1 MAEILQE
8 TVDRLTTFIS
18 ENYSEADVSPGS
30 VLSELLIKLAAAVQN
45 EQYNYI
51 DSLSQGKAISQV
63 LSSET
68 DSYLAT
74 IDLIASNYNT
84 VRSEGKKVTGNIK
97 VTVSS
102 PNTYSFVDNL
112 TFIQP
117 ALGLRYVVTGAFDIE
132 EEPDLTNGE
141 LKLYEKNGVHYFIL
155 PVVAEEVGDQYQVS
169 SGTIFS
175 VVEPFFINNFV
186 KAEAYGNF
194 TSGAPVDTDKQL
206 IARFKQTL
214 GSSRFESAAG
224 IANRVKQAY
233 PSFQTLSVVGA
244 NDPEM
249 LRSKQNVLGISTF
262 GKADVYVRTSV
273 GPELKTA
280 VVTGTKIQN
289 GKWRIQ
295 LDNSFCAGFYRLSS
309 ILPVVDDMS
318 ISGTLLTTNITYGYR
333 QFMGNRNNE
342 INDALEARFTKYQ
355 TATID
360 FSYNETP
367 TIPLVPGQGTLPTK
381 EFEITAIYQPYIE
394 EIQNLLISDN
404 ERFACADYLVKAVL
418 PCFVS
423 LEIPVVKKQST
434 DTYDS
439 LGLNKLKQDIFTY
452 INTIPFGEDLYA
464 SRIIDLC
471 HNYDIARVDLPVILK
486 GDIFCNDGTILTITD
501 TDYLS
506 IPTHINKGVSK
517 MTTLYFTDYYRF
529 DQNDEL
535 ETVDNIGIKLI

>member
-8 TVDRLTTFIS
+8 TVNRLTTFIS

-51 DSLSQGKAISQV
+51 DSLSQGRAISQV
-63 LSSET
+63 LASET
-68 DSYLAT
+68 DSYSPT
-74 IDLIASNYNT
+74 IDLIAANYNT
-84 VRSEGKKVTGNIK
+84 SRSEGKKVTGNIK
-97 VTVSS
+97 VIVST

-117 ALGLRYVVTGAFDIE
+117 ALGLRYVVTAAFDIE
-132 EEPDLTNGE
+132 EEPDLANGE
-141 LKLYEKNGVHYFIL
+141 LKLYEKNGLHYFIL
-155 PVVAEEVGDQYQVS
+155 PVVAEEVGSEYQVS
-169 SGTIFS
+169 SGTTFS

-206 IARFKQTL
+206 VSKFKQTL
-214 GSSRFESAAG
+214 GSSRFESPAG
-224 IANRVKQAY
+224 IANRIKQQY

-262 GKADVYVRTSV
+262 GKADVYVRTSI

-280 VVTGTKIQN
+280 IVTGKKIQN
-289 GKWRIQ
+289 GKWVIE
-295 LDNSFCAGFYRLSS
+295 LDNSFCSGFYRLSS

-333 QFMGNRNNE
+333 QFIGMRNNE
-342 INDALEARFTKYQ
+342 INNTLEARFSKYQ
-355 TATID
+355 TTRVE

-367 TIPLVPGQGTLPTK
+367 NLIVAPGQPILPTK

-423 LEIPVVKKQST
+423 LDIPIVKKQST

-439 LGLNKLKQDIFTY
+439 LRLNKLKQDIFTY

-471 HNYDIARVDLPVILK
+471 HNYDIARVDLPVVLK
-486 GDIFCNDGTILTITD
+486 GDIFCNDGSIITITD

-506 IPTHINKGVSK
+506 IPTNIAKGVSK

-529 DQNDEL
+529 DQSDEL

>member
-63 LSSET
+63 LSNET
-68 DSYLAT
+68 DSYLST

-84 VRSEGKKVTGNIK
+84 SRSEGKKVTGNIK

-132 EEPDLTNGE
+132 ENPDLTNGE
-141 LKLYEKNGVHYFIL
+141 LKLYEKNGIHYFIL
-155 PVVAEEVGDQYQVS
+155 PVVAEEVGGNYQVS
-169 SGTIFS
+169 SGTVFS

-194 TSGAPVDTDKQL
+194 TSGAPVDTDRQL
-206 IARFKQTL
+206 IAKFKQTL

-224 IANRVKQAY
+224 IANRIKQQY
-233 PSFQTLSVVGA
+233 PSFQSLSVVGA

-280 VVTGTKIQN
+280 TVVGTKIQN

-295 LDNSFCAGFYRLSS
+295 LDNSFCSGFYRLSS
-309 ILPVVDDMS
+309 ILPAVDDISM
-318 ISGTLLTTNITYGYR
+318 SGTLLTTNISYGYR
-333 QFMGNRNNE
+333 QFLGARNNE
-342 INDALEARFTKYQ
+342 INNALEARFTKYQ

-367 TIPLVPGQGTLPTK
+367 NIPLVSGQQPPTK

-394 EIQNLLISDN
+394 EIQNLLLSDS

-439 LGLNKLKQDIFTY
+439 LRLNKLKQDIFTY

-464 SRIIDLC
+464 SKIIDLC
-471 HNYDIARVDLPVILK
+471 HNYDIARVDLPVVLK
-486 GDIFCNDGTILTITD
+486 GDIFCNDGTIITITD

-506 IPTHINKGVSK
+506 IPTRIEKGVSK

-529 DQNDEL
+529 DQDDEL

>member
-18 ENYSEADVSPGS
+18 ENYSEADVAPGS

-45 EQYNYI
+45 QQYNYI
-51 DSLSQGKAISQV
+51 DSLSQGRAISQI
-63 LSSET
+63 LQNET
-68 DSYLAT
+68 DSYLP
-74 IDLIASNYNT
+74 IVDLIASNYNT
-84 VRSEGKKVTGNIK
+84 SRSEGKRVTGNIK
-97 VTVSS
+97 VTISS

-117 ALGLRYVVTGAFDIE
+117 ALGLRYVVTAAFDIE

-141 LKLYEKNGVHYFIL
+141 LKLYEKNGTYYFIL
-155 PVVAEEVGDQYQVS
+155 PVVAEDVGTEYQVS
-169 SGTIFS
+169 SGTVFS

-194 TSGAPVDTDKQL
+194 TSGAPIDTDKQL
-206 IARFKQTL
+206 VAKFRQTL
-214 GSSRFESAAG
+214 GSSRFESSAG
-224 IANRVKQAY
+224 IANRIKQQY

-262 GKADVYVRTSV
+262 GKSDVYVRTSM

-280 VVTGTKIQN
+280 VVTGKKLQN
-289 GKWRIQ
+289 GKWVIE
-295 LDNSFCAGFYRLSS
+295 LDNSFCSGFYRLSS
-309 ILPVVDDMS
+309 ILPVVDDIS
-318 ISGTLLTTNITYGYR
+318 ISGTLLTSNITYGYR
-333 QFMGNRNNE
+333 QFIGTRNNE
-342 INDALEARFTKYQ
+342 INNALEARFSKYQ
-355 TATID
+355 TARIE
-360 FSYNETP
+360 FIYNETP
-367 TIPLVPGQGTLPTK
+367 NLSVAPGQPIPTK

-439 LGLNKLKQDIFTY
+439 LELNKLKQDIFTY

-486 GDIFCNDGTILTITD
+486 GDIFCNDGSIITITD

-506 IPTHINKGVSK
+506 IPTNINKGVSK

-529 DQNDEL
+529 DQSDEL

>member
-8 TVDRLTTFIS
+8 TVNRLTTFIS

-51 DSLSQGKAISQV
+51 DSLSQGRTISQV
-63 LSSET
+63 LASET
-68 DSYLAT
+68 DSYSPT
-74 IDLIASNYNT
+74 IDLIAANYNT
-84 VRSEGKKVTGNIK
+84 SRSEGKKVTGNIK
-97 VTVSS
+97 VIVST

-117 ALGLRYVVTGAFDIE
+117 ALGLRYVVTAAFDIE
-132 EEPDLTNGE
+132 EEPDLANGE
-141 LKLYEKNGVHYFIL
+141 LKLYEKNGLHYFIL
-155 PVVAEEVGDQYQVS
+155 PVVAEEVGSEYQVS
-169 SGTIFS
+169 SGTTFS

-206 IARFKQTL
+206 VSKFKQTL
-214 GSSRFESAAG
+214 GSSRFESSAG
-224 IANRVKQAY
+224 IANRIKQQY

-262 GKADVYVRTSV
+262 GKADVYVRTSI

-280 VVTGTKIQN
+280 IVTGKKIQN
-289 GKWRIQ
+289 GKWVIE
-295 LDNSFCAGFYRLSS
+295 LDNSFCSGFYRLSS

-333 QFMGNRNNE
+333 QFIGMRNNE
-342 INDALEARFTKYQ
+342 INNTLEARFSKYQ
-355 TATID
+355 TTRVE

-367 TIPLVPGQGTLPTK
+367 NLIVAPGQPILPTK

-423 LEIPVVKKQST
+423 LDIPIVKRQST

-439 LGLNKLKQDIFTY
+439 LRLNKLKQDIFTY

-471 HNYDIARVDLPVILK
+471 HNYDIARVDLPVVLK
-486 GDIFCNDGTILTITD
+486 GDIFCNDGSIITITD

-506 IPTHINKGVSK
+506 IPTNIAKGVSK

-529 DQNDEL
+529 DQSDEL

>member
-30 VLSELLIKLAAAVQN
+30 VLSELLVKLAAAVQN
-45 EQYNYI
+45 QQYNYI
-51 DSLSQGKAISQV
+51 DSLSQGKAITQV
-63 LSSET
+63 LQSET
-68 DSYLAT
+68 DSYLDT

-84 VRSEGKKVTGNIK
+84 SRSEGKRVTGNIK
-97 VTVSS
+97 VTVST

-117 ALGLRYVVTGAFDIE
+117 ALGLRYVVTAAFDIE
-132 EEPDLTNGE
+132 EEPDLENGE

-155 PVVAEEVGDQYQVS
+155 PVVAENVGAEYQVS

-194 TSGAPVDTDKQL
+194 TSGAPIDTDKQL
-206 IARFKQTL
+206 VAKFKQTL
-214 GSSRFESAAG
+214 GSSRFESPAG
-224 IANRVKQAY
+224 IANRIKQTY

-262 GKADVYVRTSV
+262 GKADVYVRTST

-280 VVTGTKIQN
+280 VVTGRKIQN
-289 GKWRIQ
+289 GKWVIE
-295 LDNSFCAGFYRLSS
+295 LDNSFCSGFYRLSS

-318 ISGTLLTTNITYGYR
+318 ISGTLLTTNISYGYR
-333 QFMGNRNNE
+333 QFMGTRNNE
-342 INDALEARFTKYQ
+342 INNALEARFSKYQ
-355 TATID
+355 TARVEFT
-360 FSYNETP
+360 YNETP
-367 TIPLVPGQGTLPTK
+367 NMPVALGQPIPTK

-394 EIQNLLISDN
+394 EIQNLLIADD

-423 LEIPVVKKQST
+423 LEIPIVKKQST

-439 LGLNKLKQDIFTY
+439 LGLNKLKQDMFTY
-452 INTIPFGEDLYA
+452 INTISFGEDLYA

-471 HNYDIARVDLPVILK
+471 HNYDIARVDLPVVLK
-486 GDIFCNDGTILTITD
+486 GDIFCNDGSIITITD

-506 IPTHINKGVSK
+506 IPTNISKGVSK

-529 DQNDEL
+529 DQSDEL